1 MTRWGSYLAVALVL
15 VLALSIPATAKDA
28 VTFGSTTF
36 EKQNPNTK
44 TIDVPL
50 YFSNAKKLGA
60 IDVPLTF
67 GQPGDGVNLIEVDFD
82 ESRAH
87 YFDVKVAN
95 IDNDNKT
102 VLIGLLWMAY
112 NGDQVELDPGQGPL
126 ATLRFEV
133 TDPMLESFVIDQ
145 TTFEHPHHRLGFV
158 YDEIGPDGKLNVYWG
173 DVDFEPMTIDVS
185 SMKVNQ
191 VPESYELSQN
201 YPNPFNAS
209 TVIKFG
215 LPNDAHVTLD
225 VFNILGQRVTTL
237 KNEFM
242 SAGQHQVTW
251 NSDEA
256 SGVYFYRLTTD
267 EFSETR
273 KMTLLK

>member
-1 MTRWGSYLAVALVL
+1 MRWGSYLTLALIL
-15 VLALSIPATAKDA
+15 VLALSLSVSAKDA
-28 VTFGSTTF
+28 VTFGQTTF
-36 EKQNPNTK
+36 DKPNPNTT

-50 YFSNAKKLGA
+50 YFSNEKNLGA
-60 IDVPLTF
+60 IDVPLKF
-67 GQPGDGVNLIEVDFD
+67 GQPGDGVNLVEVDFD

-95 IDNDNKT
+95 IDNENKT

-112 NGDQVELDPGQGPL
+112 NGDQTQLEPGKGPL
-126 ATLRFEV
+126 ATMRFEI

-145 TTFEHPHHRLGFV
+145 TTFENPDHRLGYV

-173 DVDFEPMTIDVS
+173 DVDFQPMTIDVAPA
-185 SMKVNQ
+185 KTPA

-215 LPNDAHVTLD
+215 LPDDTHVSLD
-225 VFNILGQRVTTL
+225 VFNILGQHVATL
-237 KNEFM
+237 KNELM
-242 SAGQHQVTW
+242 PAGQHQVTW
-251 NSDEA
+251 SSDEA

-267 EFSETR
+267 DFTETR